1 MMNTEKSILVVPDV
15 HGRTFWKE
23 PVGKYIDIVDRVVFL
38 GDYLDPYRDE
48 GIAYTPDGIYRNMM
62 EIIELKLHNP
72 EKVVLLKGNHD
83 QHYSSV
89 RFCELAGGSRRDK
102 LNWEKYHRTFNE
114 YKDLFKIAH
123 LETVKGTNYLFTHAG
138 ITEYWMNK
146 VNTQVWKM
154 NDNEVSV
161 AHQDIIDRINMLDT
175 KLEGQNM
182 LAVVGR
188 SRSWYGGE
196 KTGSVLW
203 ADIDDHPEKAPKAY
217 GLDHVFQVF
226 GHSRMDG
233 SQTDM
238 IEHEHF
244 AMIDSQKCFL
254 IAEGITRL

>member
-1 MMNTEKSILVVPDV
+1 
-15 HGRTFWKE
+15 
-23 PVGKYIDIVDRVVFL
+23 
-38 GDYLDPYRDE
+38 
-48 GIAYTPDGIYRNMM
+48 
-62 EIIELKLHNP
+62 
-72 EKVVLLKGNHD
+72 
-83 QHYSSV
+83 
-89 RFCELAGGSRRDK
+89 
-102 LNWEKYHRTFNE
+102 
-114 YKDLFKIAH
+114 
-123 LETVKGTNYLFTHAG
+123 
-138 ITEYWMNK
+138 
-146 VNTQVWKM
+146 M

-175 KLEGQNM
+175 NLEGQEL

-217 GLDHVFQVF
+217 GLDQVFQVF